1 MRISVVIPSKNGLHH
16 LKECL
21 PTVIKAVQKY
31 GTRVRIVVVDDNSSD
46 GTLQQAPLLFPEVT
60 FLQNPHRG
68 ACSARN
74 FGVNKFPCDWICF
87 LDNDV
92 FVDEDFFST
101 AEKYLCPDVFC
112 VTCAGYAAYPKE
124 PGAWEQLDGVKLLEY
139 KSGFLRF
146 TKNIYN
152 RDLPVQEEYPSWGV
166 QGAYFFCNRKNFDEL
181 GGFDEILDPYL
192 LEETDLAYRGLK
204 RGWKIIYAPDTRLKH
219 KCGGTINSKKS
230 KFTQFLSKRNRI
242 LFMWKNVQAGSL
254 RFASWMRL
262 WTSCSPRLWKECLRR
277 RWALRTQEREDAR
290 LAVVSDRALLE
301 QSSSFLREVNPMALL
316 QRKLNILRQ
325 ERFLR
330 ERLFRY
336 GEKYG
341 SVWKIA
347 FHLVNASI
355 LSLRFYRPKSVSLTG
370 PLRICLSLEG
380 GLGDL
385 MVGLNWVCGFYKK
398 FSPLCQIQLDIAFS
412 NKQMVKAFVPDFVH
426 QIILLKEKKQ
436 KSYDLIINCVRCP
449 VVEYADVSRLPAA
462 VLMYTQ
468 KLLDF
473 EHEHRDLLL
482 LTPYKDTVTRNIFSS
497 CVKRWHQA
505 DILDELNLTEEF
517 GFSVPIH
524 NEKETLKKFNLYG
537 KKYITLNREGGSDQG
552 WESTKLWP
560 LSYYRKLVEELKRVY
575 PNYEL
580 VEVGAGRGERMN
592 NTHRNLAGKTSLEE
606 INVILKHAVL
616 HIDGEGGLVHL
627 RHALKAGPS
636 CVFFGPTSPEVYGYE
651 ENLNLRSSAC
661 SVCCEFYSKTWQR
674 KCLRGKCVCMESL
687 SPEYV
692 LEQIEAACLLPKK
705 EKTK

>member
-1 MRISVVIPSKNGLHH
+1 MKISVVIPSKNGLHH

-46 GTLQQAPLLFPEVT
+46 GTMQQALLLFPEVT

-74 FGVNKFPCDWICF
+74 FGVKKFPGDWICF

-101 AEKYLCPDVFC
+101 AEKYLRPGIFC

-152 RDLPVQEEYPSWGV
+152 RDLPALAEYPSWGV

-230 KFTQFLSKRNRI
+230 PFTQFLSKRNRI

-262 WTSCSPRLWKECLRR
+262 WTSCSPRLWKECLRLR
-277 RWALRTQEREDAR
+277 GALLAGEREEDR

-301 QSSSFLREVNPMALL
+301 QSSSFLREAQPENSL
-316 QRKLNILRQ
+316 RHKLNIEGQLTFLQ
-325 ERFLR
+325 ERL
-330 ERLFRY
+330 LRY
-336 GEKYG
+336 GAKYA
-341 SVWKIA
+341 SVPHIA
-347 FHLVNASI
+347 LHMMNAS
-355 LSLRFYRPKSVSLTG
+355 LVSLRFARKTNLKSSG
-370 PLRICLSLEG
+370 PLRVGIKLG
-380 GLGDL
+380 GGIGDF
-385 MVGLNWVCGFYKK
+385 VIRLNWICAFYKHFK
-398 FSPLCQIQLDIAFS
+398 HQPMIIELGAH
-412 NKQMVKAFVPDFVH
+412 NVKTLKSFAPDF
-426 QIILLKEKKQ
+426 ISDIFSSKQ
-436 KSYDLIINCVRCP
+436 FEQRKYDLVISLDVRVPLVQFACP
-449 VVEYADVSRLPAA
+449 DRFSGALRKYIE
-462 VLMYTQ
+462 

-473 EHEHRDLLL
+473 GRENKPFILMLPYRDS
-482 LTPYKDTVTRNIFSS
+482 LTHNVLSSSVKWYQHPDIIGEFS
-497 CVKRWHQA
+497 
-505 DILDELNLTEEF
+505 LTEDF
-517 GFSVPIH
+517 LLPIPL
-524 NEKETLKKFNLYG
+524 EKEAETLKKFNLLPQ
-537 KKYITLNREGGSDQG
+537 KYITVNREVGFERVT
-552 WESTKLWP
+552 ESTKLWP
-560 LSYYRKLVEELKRVY
+560 LDYYR
-575 PNYEL
+575 EL
-580 VEVGAGRGERMN
+580 VEKLKKHYPDYEILEIGTGKGERIG

-606 INVILKHAVL
+606 IKVILKNAVL
-616 HIDGEGGLVHL
+616 HIDNEGGLVHL
-627 RHALKAGPS
+627 RHALKGGASCVLFGPS
-636 CVFFGPTSPEVYGYE
+636 SPEVLGYS
-651 ENLNLRSSAC
+651 ENLNLRGTAC
-661 SVCCEFYSKTWQR
+661 SVCCEFYSNHWQQS
-674 KCLRGKCVCMESL
+674 CLKGKRVCMESL
-687 SPEYV
+687 SPSYV
-692 LEQIEAACLLPKK
+692 FEQIEAAKLL
-705 EKTK
+705 